1 MNSRSRDDD
10 GWSQATTVHSSS
22 AAAEVRAPA
31 PEVRRSR
38 RPSVTASAPPAAPAS
53 DRSARFGDT
62 AQWRQLAFGGDGTP
76 ANQRGLSGSLAVAIM
91 IGIAAIGC
99 IIDLA
104 RGSSAK
110 GGLNIGIVV
119 AALVAVV
126 LVRRSGI
133 FPVIVAP
140 PLVYAAGSI
149 ILLVIRSGGLSNRKA
164 LYDVAANWLVY
175 GFPALAAATAVV
187 LVIAGLRLVTHK

>member
-1 MNSRSRDDD
+1 
-10 GWSQATTVHSSS
+10 
-22 AAAEVRAPA
+22 
-31 PEVRRSR
+31 
-38 RPSVTASAPPAAPAS
+38 
-53 DRSARFGDT
+53 
-62 AQWRQLAFGGDGTP
+62 
-76 ANQRGLSGSLAVAIM
+76 M
-91 IGIAAIGC
+91 IGIAALGC
-99 IIDLA
+99 ITDLA

-133 FPVIVAP
+133 FPVIIAP

-149 ILLVIRSGGLSNRKA
+149 ILLVIRSGGLSNRKV

-187 LVIAGLRLVTHK
+187 LVIAGLRLITHR

>member
-1 MNSRSRDDD
+1 VTTRDSHR
-10 GWSQATTVHSSS
+10 GG
-22 AAAEVRAPA
+22 
-31 PEVRRSR
+31 
-38 RPSVTASAPPAAPAS
+38 
-53 DRSARFGDT
+53 GDT
-62 AQWRQLAFGGDGTP
+62 AQWRQQAFGGG
-76 ANQRGLSGSLAVAIM
+76 AAAAHRGLTASLAVAIM
-91 IGIAAIGC
+91 TGIAALGC

-119 AALVAVV
+119 AALVAVL

-133 FPVIVAP
+133 FPVIIAP

-187 LVIAGLRLVTHK
+187 LVIAGLRLITHK